1 LKEEEEEEEEEEEN
15 PNQILYKGAPNGE

>member
-1 LKEEEEEEEEEEEN
+1 LKEEEEEEEEEN